1 VVLHLLLAQ
10 SAESNISNAM
20 LANHHVHDVYRTGYS
35 ANIYRLA
42 EADARNPEMKPHINV
57 LQFRK
62 IRPMLVLV
70 IILGSILLMHF

>member
-1 VVLHLLLAQ
+1 
-10 SAESNISNAM
+10 M
-20 LANHHVHDVYRTGYS
+20 LANHRVHDVYRTGYS

-62 IRPMLVLV
+62 IRPMSVL
-70 IILGSILLMHF
+70 IIIFGSILLMNF